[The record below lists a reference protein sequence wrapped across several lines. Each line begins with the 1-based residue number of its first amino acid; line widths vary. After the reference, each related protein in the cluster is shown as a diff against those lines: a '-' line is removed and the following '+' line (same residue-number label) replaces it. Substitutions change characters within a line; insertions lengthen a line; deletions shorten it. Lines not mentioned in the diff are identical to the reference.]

1 LRERGEKKAG
11 NGERRDGRGRS
22 KREVNGRRSGK
33 EGIGKKRRQGGRK
46 RRERNERRE
55 RGERENEKWEVRIT
69 TAGRHIGPKWP
80 KAAIFAS
87 LKSSAAVAASR
98 HASNSE

>member
-1 LRERGEKKAG
+1 MGGKWEKKRQGRNGEKAAARGEEKT
-11 NGERRDGRGRS
+11 
-22 KREVNGRRSGK
+22 
-33 EGIGKKRRQGGRK
+33 GKKREERK
-46 RRERNERRE
+46 
-55 RGERENEKWEVRIT
+55 GERENEKWEVRIT

-80 KAAIFAS
+80 EAAIFAS